1 MGKEFLEFLKY
12 TFGGGTDFNTALRAG
27 LKAVKGE
34 KAFQGADLLFLT
46 DGSSELSERPLI
58 REWNE
63 IKAERKAR
71 IFSLI
76 IGNYDAGGLDQVSD
90 HTYIIHDSGN
100 WQIEESPARF
110 IKAVSRPARMF

>member
-1 MGKEFLEFLKY
+1 MY
-12 TFGGGTDFNTALRAG
+12 AIRSYY
-27 LKAVKGE
+27 V
-34 KAFQGADLLFLT
+34 
-46 DGSSELSERPLI
+46 I

-90 HTYIIHDSGN
+90 QTYIIHHAGN
-100 WQIEESPARF
+100 WQ
-110 IKAVSRPARMF
+110 VV